1 MMRLSTLLLVIVAA
15 VASDIPPGTSATA
28 NDIAQEHCLA
38 QKSVTRVAAEEQL
51 QQARTLMSADE
62 GAKQP
67 GAAEEGAKHQD
78 AIKVVVATPH
88 EGHQGGLLQHQDKI
102 KLGKKNG
109 PAFMNMTK
117 MDQSTLPKDSRH
129 INHKT
134 VSADWFE
141 EYPLAA
147 AEKPTEE
154 KEVKGEKGAAL
165 GVRLATATTAVVAAF
180 STMCLLHF

>member
-1 MMRLSTLLLVIVAA
+1 MARLSTLLLLVVAA
-15 VASDIPPGTSATA
+15 ATNCAPCGSSATVDA
-28 NDIAQEHCLA
+28 NDITKEHCLA
-38 QKSVTRVAAEEQL
+38 QRSVKRIAAQELLRPSDESAKTRVAAEEG
-51 QQARTLMSADE
+51 DK
-62 GAKQP
+62 KQS
-67 GAAEEGAKHQD
+67 
-78 AIKVVVATPH
+78 AIKAVAATPQA
-88 EGHQGGLLQHQDKI
+88 GNRGALLQHVFKA

>member
-134 VSADWFE
+134 MSADWHK
-141 EYPLAA
+141 EYPIAKVQEA
-147 AEKPTEE
+147 KTTNQ
-154 KEVKGEKGAAL
+154 KSAAL
-165 GVRLATATTAVVAAF
+165 GVRMAAATTAVVTAVF
-180 STMCLLHF
+180 TIGLLHL